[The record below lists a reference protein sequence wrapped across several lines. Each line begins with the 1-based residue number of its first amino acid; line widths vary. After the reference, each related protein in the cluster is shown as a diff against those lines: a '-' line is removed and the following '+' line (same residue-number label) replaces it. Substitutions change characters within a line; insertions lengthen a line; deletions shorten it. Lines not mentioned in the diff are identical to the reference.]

1 MRMYD
6 LILKKRNGAKLS
18 ENEIHDMITMYVN
31 NEIPDYQMS
40 AMLMAMY
47 FKGMDKDETLYLTTA
62 MAKSGDMLD
71 LSAIHGIKVDK
82 HSTAVLETKHHLF
95 LHLWLHHAA
104 LLLQK

>member
-62 MAKSGDMLD
+62 MQKAETCLIYQLYMALKL
-71 LSAIHGIKVDK
+71 INTVQ
-82 HSTAVLETKHHLF
+82 AVLETKHHLF
-95 LHLWLHHAA
+95 LHLWLHHAT